1 MAEDQS
7 EESRFFCERELRCE
21 IILAMRSAREFMKKL
36 GKRKRLFLFGEVELR
51 VLFSGKFPGASFGF
65 VFANGKKHVD
75 RLFGRIEPSNE
86 FYQIFLG
93 HGCASCRGFTAPP
106 PPDMKKYG
114 RSCIGF
120 GFWWRIVSDEKFKR
134 VSEIVLLHLLLFL
147 PRRFR
152 LVGEDPM
159 LVVVGGF

>member
-1 MAEDQS
+1 
-7 EESRFFCERELRCE
+7 
-21 IILAMRSAREFMKKL
+21 MKKL

-51 VLFSGKFPGASFGF
+51 VLFSGKFPGVSFGF